1 MTKTEGEGRCQTLFA
16 QGCERAPWS
25 AARCVFLGFL
35 CLGGGVWCEAPP
47 VPDMDDCPSPKLKVS
62 ADAAVEIKTKT
73 LRVEA
78 IIIFVSFIARTFH
91 G

>member
-1 MTKTEGEGRCQTLFA
+1 
-16 QGCERAPWS
+16 
-25 AARCVFLGFL
+25 
-35 CLGGGVWCEAPP
+35 
-47 VPDMDDCPSPKLKVS
+47 MDDCPSPKLKVS

-78 IIIFVSFIARTFH
+78 IIIFVSFIARTFQ